1 MIKDLFE
8 ENKISYQNTDVPQQ
22 LADLKLD
29 GRILEYPSGVSSAGT
44 SSGCSFHIASAELA
58 TSLFTGGT
66 SVAAGAASYVAT
78 VSEYGV
84 ASTRLFSVETILEEV
99 FDEYNKPCIEN
110 GYLIIGEG
118 PNGDLLCVD
127 IKKGTVGYA
136 YHDELWEGSFEDF
149 SSIYIDM
156 PILLEKFIDM
166 MLKDEFN
173 YPFDGYEAEK
183 YLG

>member
-8 ENKISYQNTDVPQQ
+8 ENKISYQKTVVPQ
-22 LADLKLD
+22 LLSDLKLD
-29 GRILEYPSGVSSAGT
+29 DRIREYLSCMGRDLKFY
-44 SSGCSFHIASAELA
+44 
-58 TSLFTGGT
+58 
-66 SVAAGAASYVAT
+66 

-84 ASTRLFSVETILEEV
+84 ASTTLFSVETILEEA

-110 GYLIIGEG
+110 GYLIIGNG

-136 YHDELWEGSFEDF
+136 YHDELWEGSFGDF
-149 SSIYIDM
+149 SSIYIGM
-156 PILLEKFIDM
+156 PILLEKFIEM
-166 MLKDEFN
+166 MLNDENN

-183 YLG
+183 YIDNS

>member
-8 ENKISYQNTDVPQQ
+8 ENKISYQNTNVPQQ
-22 LADLKLD
+22 LVDLKLD
-29 GRILEYPSGVSSAGT
+29 DRILEYLSCMGRDLK
-44 SSGCSFHIASAELA
+44 F
-58 TSLFTGGT
+58 
-66 SVAAGAASYVAT
+66 Y

-84 ASTRLFSVETILEEV
+84 ASTTLFSAETILEEA

-110 GYLIIGEG
+110 GYLIIGNG

-136 YHDELWEGSFEDF
+136 YHDELWEGSFEKF
-149 SSIYIDM
+149 SSIYIGM
-156 PILLEKFIDM
+156 PILLEKFIEM
-166 MLKDEFN
+166 MLNDKNN

-183 YLG
+183 YLD

>member
-22 LADLKLD
+22 LTDLKLD
-29 GRILEYPSGVSSAGT
+29 GRILEYLSCMGRDLK
-44 SSGCSFHIASAELA
+44 F
-58 TSLFTGGT
+58 
-66 SVAAGAASYVAT
+66 Y

-127 IKKGTVGYA
+127 IKKGLSVVVASVG
-136 YHDELWEGSFEDF
+136 
-149 SSIYIDM
+149 
-156 PILLEKFIDM
+156 LLLTATHGLLIVGASVVEEQG
-166 MLKDEFN
+166 L
-173 YPFDGYEAEK
+173 
-183 YLG
+183 

>member
-8 ENKISYQNTDVPQQ
+8 ENKISYQKIVVPQQ
-22 LADLKLD
+22 LSDLKLD
-29 GRILEYPSGVSSAGT
+29 DRILEYLSCMGKDLK
-44 SSGCSFHIASAELA
+44 F
-58 TSLFTGGT
+58 
-66 SVAAGAASYVAT
+66 Y

-84 ASTRLFSVETILEEV
+84 ASTTLFSVETILEEA

-110 GYLIIGEG
+110 GYLIIGNG

-136 YHDELWEGSFEDF
+136 YHDELWEGSFGDF
-149 SSIYIDM
+149 SSIYIGM
-156 PILLEKFIDM
+156 PILLEKFIEM
-166 MLKDEFN
+166 MLNDKNN

-183 YLG
+183 YIDNS

>member
-29 GRILEYPSGVSSAGT
+29 GRILEYLSCMGRDLK
-44 SSGCSFHIASAELA
+44 F
-58 TSLFTGGT
+58 
-66 SVAAGAASYVAT
+66 Y

-136 YHDELWEGSFEDF
+136 YHDEVWEGSFEDF

>member
-8 ENKISYQNTDVPQQ
+8 ENKISYQKTVVPQQ
-22 LADLKLD
+22 LSDLKLD
-29 GRILEYPSGVSSAGT
+29 DRILEYLSCMGRDLK
-44 SSGCSFHIASAELA
+44 F
-58 TSLFTGGT
+58 
-66 SVAAGAASYVAT
+66 Y

-84 ASTRLFSVETILEEV
+84 ASTTLFSVETILEEA

-110 GYLIIGEG
+110 GYLIIGNG

-136 YHDELWEGSFEDF
+136 YHDELWEGSFGDF
-149 SSIYIDM
+149 SSIYIGM
-156 PILLEKFIDM
+156 PILLEKFIEM
-166 MLKDEFN
+166 MLNDKNN

-183 YLG
+183 YIDNS

>member
-8 ENKISYQNTDVPQQ
+8 ENKISYQNTNVPQQ
-22 LADLKLD
+22 LVDLKLD
-29 GRILEYPSGVSSAGT
+29 DRILEYLSCMGRDLK
-44 SSGCSFHIASAELA
+44 F
-58 TSLFTGGT
+58 
-66 SVAAGAASYVAT
+66 Y

-84 ASTRLFSVETILEEV
+84 ASTTLFSVETILEEA

-110 GYLIIGEG
+110 GYLIIGNG

-127 IKKGTVGYA
+127 TKKETVGYA
-136 YHDELWEGSFEDF
+136 YHDELWEGSFEEF
-149 SSIYIDM
+149 SSIYIGM
-156 PILLEKFIDM
+156 PLLLEKFIEM
-166 MLKDEFN
+166 MLNDENN

>member
-1 MIKDLFE
+1 MVKNLFE
-8 ENKISYQNTDVPQQ
+8 DYKISYQNTDVPQQ
-22 LADLKLD
+22 LIDLQLD
-29 GRILEYPSGVSSAGT
+29 DSILEYLSCMGKDLN
-44 SSGCSFHIASAELA
+44 F
-58 TSLFTGGT
+58 
-66 SVAAGAASYVAT
+66 Y

-84 ASTRLFSVETILEEV
+84 ASTSLFSVDTILEEA

-110 GYLIIGEG
+110 GYLIIGKG

-149 SSIYIDM
+149 SGIYIDM

>member
-8 ENKISYQNTDVPQQ
+8 ENKISYQKTVVPQQ
-22 LADLKLD
+22 LSDLKLD
-29 GRILEYPSGVSSAGT
+29 DRILEYLSCMGRDLK
-44 SSGCSFHIASAELA
+44 F
-58 TSLFTGGT
+58 
-66 SVAAGAASYVAT
+66 Y

-84 ASTRLFSVETILEEV
+84 ASTTLFSVETILEEA

-110 GYLIIGEG
+110 GYLIIGNG

-136 YHDELWEGSFEDF
+136 YHDELWGGSFGDF
-149 SSIYIDM
+149 SSIYIGM
-156 PILLEKFIDM
+156 PILLEKFIEM
-166 MLKDEFN
+166 MLNDENN

-183 YLG
+183 YLD

>member
-8 ENKISYQNTDVPQQ
+8 ENKISYQNTNVPQQ
-22 LADLKLD
+22 LVYLKLD
-29 GRILEYPSGVSSAGT
+29 DRILEYLSCMGRDLK
-44 SSGCSFHIASAELA
+44 F
-58 TSLFTGGT
+58 
-66 SVAAGAASYVAT
+66 Y

-84 ASTRLFSVETILEEV
+84 ASTTLFSVETILEEA

-110 GYLIIGEG
+110 GYLIIGNG

-136 YHDELWEGSFEDF
+136 YHDELWEGSFEKF
-149 SSIYIDM
+149 SSIYIGM
-156 PILLEKFIDM
+156 PILLEEFIEM
-166 MLKDEFN
+166 MLNDENN

-183 YLG
+183 YLD